1 LSENII
7 EARGLSKRYG
17 RIQAVVDLDLNVKR
31 GECHGFLGPNG
42 AGKTT
47 VIKAFLGLTTPNA
60 GEVSIFG
67 RDLFLERDEIMR
79 RVGAVVEAP
88 ALFGDFTARENLLYL
103 SRLSSSAGGAS
114 SFLSPGKIDDALS
127 TVGLEDAADR
137 KVKGFSY
144 GMKQRLGIAQAL
156 LPESE
161 LIFLDEPTN
170 GLDPHGI
177 MGVRDLIRRLKGE
190 LGITIFISSHLLAE
204 IEHVCDRVTIIDRG
218 RVVRESAVSE
228 LVAGGETLDVRVEN
242 AAVFAEF
249 ALSEGMTIVSRKD
262 IDGGSGE
269 FVVGGRESDVPALCR
284 KLVRKKIGILGVS
297 KRQNTLED
305 VFVEL
310 TGKGDSDSF
319 AD

>member
-1 LSENII
+1 V
-7 EARGLSKRYG
+7 A
-17 RIQAVVDLDLNVKR
+17 DLDLNVKR

-47 VIKAFLGLTTPNA
+47 VIKSFLGLTTPDA

-127 TVGLEDAADR
+127 TVGLDDAADR
-137 KVKGFSY
+137 KVREFSY

-177 MGVRDLIRRLKGE
+177 MGVRELIRRLRGD

-204 IEHVCDRVTIIDRG
+204 VEQVCDRVTIIDHG
-218 RVVRESAVSE
+218 RVVRESLVSD
-228 LVAGGETLDVRVEN
+228 LVAAGEALDVKVLD
-242 AAVFAEF
+242 ADAFAVFAD
-249 ALSEGMTIVSRKD
+249 SEKLKVLSRKD
-262 IDGGSGE
+262 IDGGGGE
-269 FVVGGRESDVPALCR
+269 FVVEGRESDVPELCR

-297 KRQNTLED
+297 KRQNSLED

-310 TGKGDSDSF
+310 TGKDGSDSF

>member
-1 LSENII
+1 MSENVI
-7 EARGLSKRYG
+7 ESRGLSKSYG
-17 RIQAVVDLDLNVKR
+17 RVRAVVDLDLNVER
-31 GECHGFLGPNG
+31 GSCHGFLGPNG

-47 VIKAFLGLTTPNA
+47 VIKSFLGLTTPDA

-67 RDLFLERDEIMR
+67 KDLFVERDDIMR

-103 SRLSSSAGGAS
+103 SRLSISAGGS
-114 SFLSPGKIDDALS
+114 SRFLSKERIDEALE
-127 TVGLEDAADR
+127 TVGLDESADR
-137 KVKGFSY
+137 KVKTFSY

-177 MGVRDLIRRLKGE
+177 IGVRSLIKRLQGE
-190 LGITIFISSHLLAE
+190 LGITIFISSHLLSE
-204 IEHVCDRVTIIDRG
+204 VEQVCDHVTIIDKG
-218 RVVRESAVSE
+218 RVVRDTSVSE
-228 LVAGGETLDVRVEN
+228 LMAGGEVLDVRVED
-242 AAVFAEF
+242 AVAFAEL
-249 ALSEGMTIVSRKD
+249 AETEKINILSRNDSPN
-262 IDGGSGE
+262 GGGT
-269 FVVGGRESDVPALCR
+269 FIVGGREEDVPELCR
-284 KLVRKKIGILGVS
+284 KLVRRKIGILGVS

-310 TGKGDSDSF
+310 TGKDGSDSF